1 MAGTK
6 QILGARVVVL
16 RLDGVDPSA
25 AAEGL
30 RSLGM
35 IHAVGLA
42 DQREL
47 SLHVEQGRVDVVVV
61 AAARAAPDPV
71 VPAGALPRPPDAAL
85 RSGIPCL
92 LLVPAFSRA
101 VARAAMALGY
111 AAAMSADAAPRLVY
125 RRVGA
130 LMQRVRRSGRA
141 RGVAGESG

>member
-6 QILGARVVVL
+6 QIHGARVVVL

-35 IHAVGLA
+35 VNAVGLS
-42 DQREL
+42 DPREL
-47 SLHVEQGRVDVVVV
+47 TFHVEAGRVDVVVV
-61 AAARAAPDPV
+61 SASRPAPDPV
-71 VPAGALPRPPDAAL
+71 VPAGALPRPPDVAV

-141 RGVAGESG
+141 RGLADEIV

>member
-35 IHAVGLA
+35 VHAVGLS
-42 DQREL
+42 DPGEL
-47 SLHVEQGRVDVVVV
+47 SFHIEAGRVDVVVV
-61 AAARAAPDPV
+61 SDMRSAPEPV
-71 VPAGALPRPPDAAL
+71 IPASALPRPPEAAV
-85 RSGIPCL
+85 RCGIPCL
-92 LLVPAFSRA
+92 LLVPAFSRS
-101 VARAAMALGY
+101 VARTAMALGY

-130 LMQRVRRSGRA
+130 LMQRVRRGRA
-141 RGVAGESG
+141 RSLADEAV